1 MSDSLKLL
9 VKSLCYRPNNFYREI
24 EGVEFVVAPTVD
36 EAVAKAADVDAAV
49 EYYSRALLD
58 AAPNL
63 RWVQTLST
71 GVNGAPF
78 DLLRERDIVLTNAGA
93 YGPNMADHTMAF
105 MLMLS
110 RQIPQILRRQVN
122 EKWLRKDKPVPDPG
136 ELDGQTLLIV
146 GLGGIGL
153 ETAKRAA
160 AFGMH
165 IIATRRHADRPA
177 PEFVDELHPFEAL
190 DELLPR
196 ADWVNV
202 SVPYTADTVD
212 LIGDREFGL
221 MRSGAH
227 ILCLARG
234 GIINTDALLR
244 ALDSGKIAGAGL
256 DVTDPEPL
264 PDDHPLW
271 DYPSVIITPH
281 ASGQSEAA
289 HRRLGEL
296 VADNTLRFLN
306 GQPLRNIVDLAQRY

>member
-1 MSDSLKLL
+1 MKLL
-9 VKSLCYRPNNFYREI
+9 VQDLCYRPNNFLKKI
-24 EGVEFVVAPTVD
+24 EGVEYVVAPSHED
-36 EAVAKAADVDAAV
+36 AIRMAADIDATLNICS
-49 EYYSRALLD
+49 ESFIE
-58 AAPNL
+58 AAPKL
-63 RWVQTLST
+63 RWVQMLST
-71 GVNGAPF
+71 GVNGIPF
-78 DLLRERDIVLTNAGA
+78 DLLRERGIAVTNAGA

-110 RQIPQILRRQVN
+110 RQIPQILRRQTK
-122 EKWLRKDKPVPDPG
+122 ERWLKKDKSIPDPG
-136 ELDGQTLLIV
+136 ELDGQTLLII

-165 IIATRRHADRPA
+165 IVATRQHVDRPL
-177 PEFVDELHPFEAL
+177 PDYVDELHPIEAL

-202 SVPYTADTVD
+202 SVPYTVNTVN

-221 MRSGAH
+221 MRQGVH

-234 GIINTDALLR
+234 GIINTDALMR
-244 ALDSGKIAGAGL
+244 ALDSGKVAGAGL

-271 DYPSVIITPH
+271 DYANVIITPH

-289 HRRLGEL
+289 HRRLGEI
-296 VADNTLRFLN
+296 VVDNAQRFL
-306 GQPLRNIVDLAQRY
+306 QHLELRNVVDLELRY

>member
-1 MSDSLKLL
+1 MKML
-9 VKSLCYRPNNFYREI
+9 VRNLIYRPNNFLGEI
-24 EGVEFVVAPTVD
+24 EGVELIVAPTAED
-36 EAVAKAADVDAAV
+36 AIRLATDIDAAID
-49 EYYSRALLD
+49 YCSKPFID
-58 AAPNL
+58 AAPKL
-63 RWVQTLST
+63 RWIQMLST
-71 GVNGAPF
+71 GVNSAPF
-78 DLLRERDIVLTNAGA
+78 DLLRERGIVLTNAGV

-110 RQIPQILRRQVN
+110 RQIPQILRRQATVG
-122 EKWLRKDKPVPDPG
+122 WLRKDMPVPDPG
-136 ELDGQTLLIV
+136 ELDGQTLLII

-165 IIATRRHADRPA
+165 IIGTRRHPERQA
-177 PEFVDELHPFEAL
+177 PFVDELHPIEAL
-190 DELLPR
+190 DDLLPR
-196 ADWVNV
+196 ADWINV

-221 MRSGAH
+221 MRSGVH
-227 ILCLARG
+227 ILCLTRG

-244 ALDSGKIAGAGL
+244 ALESDKVAGAGL

-271 DYPSVIITPH
+271 NYSNVIITPH

-296 VADNTLRFLN
+296 VVDNANRFLED
-306 GQPLRNIVDLAQRY
+306 QPLRNIVDLDLRY

>member
-1 MSDSLKLL
+1 MKML
-9 VKSLCYRPNNFYREI
+9 VRNLCYRPNNYLKEI
-24 EGVEFVVAPTVD
+24 DGVEYVVAPTNED
-36 EAVAKAADVDAAV
+36 AVRLAGDIDAAIDFCS
-49 EYYSRALLD
+49 EPFIN
-58 AAPNL
+58 AAAKL
-63 RWVQTLST
+63 RWVQMLST
-71 GVNGAPF
+71 GVNNAPF
-78 DLLRERDIVLTNAGA
+78 DLLRERGIALTNAGA

-110 RQIPQILRRQVN
+110 RQIPQILRRQ
-122 EKWLRKDKPVPDPG
+122 EKERWLKKDKPVPDPG
-136 ELDGQTLLIV
+136 ELDGQTLLII

-160 AFGMH
+160 AFGMR
-165 IIATRRHADRPA
+165 IIATRRHSDRPV
-177 PEFVDELHPFEAL
+177 PDYVHELHSVEAL
-190 DELLPR
+190 DDLLPR

-202 SVPYTADTVD
+202 SVPYTADTIN

-221 MRSGAH
+221 MRKGVH

-244 ALDSGKIAGAGL
+244 ALDSGKVAGAGL

-271 DYPSVIITPH
+271 DYPNVIITPH

-296 VADNTLRFLN
+296 IADNAQRFLQQ
-306 GQPLRNIVDLAQRY
+306 QPLRNLVDLEQRY

>member
-1 MSDSLKLL
+1 MKLL
-9 VKSLCYRPNNFYREI
+9 VRSLCYRPNNFLQEI
-24 EGVEFVVAPTVD
+24 EGVEYVVAAND
-36 EAVAKAADVDAAV
+36 EDALCLAADIDATV
-49 EYYSRALLD
+49 NICSETFV
-58 AAPNL
+58 AAASKL
-63 RWVQTLST
+63 RWVQMLST
-71 GVNGAPF
+71 GVNGVPF
-78 DLLRERDIVLTNAGA
+78 DLLREREIALTNAGA

-110 RQIPQILRRQVN
+110 RQIPQILRRQAK
-122 EKWLRKDKPVPDPG
+122 ERWLKKNKPIPDPG
-136 ELDGQTLLIV
+136 ELDGQTLLII

-177 PEFVDELHPFEAL
+177 PDYVHELHPFEAL
-190 DELLPR
+190 DDLLPR

-202 SVPYTADTVD
+202 SVPYTTETVN
-212 LIGDREFGL
+212 LIGDREFDL
-221 MRSGAH
+221 MRTGTH

-234 GIINTDALLR
+234 GIINTEALLR

-271 DYPSVIITPH
+271 DYPTVIITPH
-281 ASGQSEAA
+281 ASGHSEVA

-296 VADNTLRFLN
+296 VVDNAQRFQR
-306 GQPLRNIVDLAQRY
+306 GEPLRNLVDLELRY

>member
-1 MSDSLKLL
+1 LKVL
-9 VKSLCYRPNNFYREI
+9 VRNVVFRPKNQLREI
-24 EGVEFVVAPTVD
+24 DGAEFVIAPTVED
-36 EAVAKAADVDAAV
+36 AVRLAGDVDAAID
-49 EYYSRALLD
+49 YCSPCFID
-58 AAPNL
+58 AAPKL
-63 RWVQTLST
+63 RWVQMLST
-71 GVNGAPF
+71 GVNGVPF
-78 DLLRERDIVLTNAGA
+78 ELLRERKIVLTNAGA

-110 RQIPQILRRQVN
+110 RQIPQILRRQAT
-122 EKWLRKDKPVPDPG
+122 EGWLRKDKGVPDPG
-136 ELDGQTLLIV
+136 ELDGQTLLII

-153 ETAKRAA
+153 ETAKRAK
-160 AFGMH
+160 AFGMR
-165 IIATRRHADRPA
+165 IIATRRHADHPA
-177 PEFVDELHPFEAL
+177 PDFVDELHPAGAL

-221 MRSGAH
+221 MRTGVH

-234 GIINTDALLR
+234 GIINTNALLR
-244 ALDSGKIAGAGL
+244 ALDSGKVAGAGL

-271 DYPSVIITPH
+271 DYPNVVITPH
-281 ASGQSEAA
+281 TSGQSEAA

-296 VADNTLRFLN
+296 VQDNVQRFV
-306 GQPLRNIVDLAQRY
+306 QDRPLRNVVDLSLKY